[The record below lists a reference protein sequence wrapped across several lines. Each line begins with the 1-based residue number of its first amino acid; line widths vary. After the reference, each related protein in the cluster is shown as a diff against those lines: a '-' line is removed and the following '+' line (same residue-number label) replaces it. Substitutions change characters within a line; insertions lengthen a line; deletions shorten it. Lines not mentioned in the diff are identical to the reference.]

1 MSLLGYVTSVFD
13 TYDFTWLTSVG
24 EFDSLISCTVA
35 DKNYL
40 EYDFGNKSEI
50 SLILNCEHFG
60 SAPHLVL
67 FPIRP
72 YSKT

>member
-35 DKNYL
+35 DKNIWSMI
-40 EYDFGNKSEI
+40 SEI
-50 SLILNCEHFG
+50 R
-60 SAPHLVL
+60 VKY
-67 FPIRP
+67 R
-72 YSKT
+72 